1 MDGNPPSVRGRT
13 PWAALPALRA
23 ALLRRHSRHGIALES
38 RVPFPLERIFD
49 CILNKGRL
57 LPYKTT
63 RHRFD
68 PALPRTDFAL
78 CVLRG
83 VALQR

>member
-1 MDGNPPSVRGRT
+1 MDGNRY
-13 PWAALPALRA
+13 LPCVPLYYGDTRVTVSHWKA
-23 ALLRRHSRHGIALES
+23 G
-38 RVPFPLERIFD
+38 VPFPLERIFD